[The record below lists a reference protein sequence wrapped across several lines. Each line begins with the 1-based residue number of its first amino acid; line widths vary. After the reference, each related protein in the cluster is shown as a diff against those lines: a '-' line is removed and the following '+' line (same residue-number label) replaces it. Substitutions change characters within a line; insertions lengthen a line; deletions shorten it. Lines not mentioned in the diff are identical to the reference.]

1 MSGRPRQQELVPD
14 PAALD
19 GTVAINARCSVRTL
33 DGHCVVL
40 VAGVVVAQF
49 AAGDRMAEAHARVGL
64 VDQGWAEQREVALA
78 FGCSTRTV
86 RRDQRRFEEGGLSAL
101 GRQGGYPRGL
111 ARVEQRRSQ
120 QVFRLK
126 ASGQSNREI
135 ARRLGVSEK
144 AIRKQARSLGF
155 RPRSA
160 EQGDLPLGDAGAD
173 PKVSAL
179 AAGPAELPGASTAS
193 GADPNLSAPVEV
205 PGEVPAAA
213 VPSPADPNLSAPVDP
228 DAALGD
234 TEPLPESLDTDP
246 ADRRV
251 DRLMACL
258 GLLSDAAPLFRD
270 GQRVPRAGVLL
281 AIPALLD
288 SGLLDEARAVY
299 GNIAPAFYGLRTTL
313 VALLLMALLRIKRPE
328 ALKEHSPPDLGRL
341 LGLDRAPEVKTLR
354 RKLARLAGLGRATEL
369 GRALARRRVAAQGQS
384 LGFLYVDGHVRVY
397 HGQREIPKAHVARM
411 RIALPA
417 TTDYWVNDHRGDP
430 LFVVT
435 AEANAGLVKI
445 LPGLLAEMRGLVG
458 ARRLTIVFDRGGWS
472 PALFQSILE
481 GGFDILTYR
490 KGKKRLLPKRRFTEH
505 AATLDGQV
513 VRYHLADQRV
523 RLRGCAPLLRQV
535 TRRSDDGHQTEI
547 ITSRM
552 DLRAVEVA
560 FRMFGRWTQENFF
573 KYLREE
579 YALDALID
587 YATEAD
593 DPDREVPNPCW
604 AAVDAE
610 LRAAR
615 ARLDEVKRTVGVDT
629 LRDVM
634 AAQKRR
640 TRSRLSDAV
649 ARSLADAITRVLL
662 LERRRAAVPR
672 RIPVA
677 QRTDGMVI
685 KLATERKHLS
695 NLLKMVAYQA
705 EGDLVRLVAPHYR
718 RADEEGRTLVQTA
731 LACAAD
737 VHVTDEELRI
747 TLAPLSSDHRTAAV
761 AALCRQLDQRAVRF
775 PGSRLRLRYAIADA
789 A

>member
-1 MSGRPRQQELVPD
+1 MSGRSQQQELLPD
-14 PAALD
+14 PAVLD
-19 GTVAINARCSVRTL
+19 GTVAINARCTL
-33 DGHCVVL
+33 RKQGGHCVVS

-49 AAGDRMAEAHARVGL
+49 ALGDRMAQAHARVSL
-64 VDQGWAEQREVALA
+64 VDQGWAEQREVARA

-86 RRDQRRFEEGGLSAL
+86 RRDQRRFEEGGLAAL
-101 GRQGGYPRGL
+101 GRLDGYPRGRP
-111 ARVEQRRSQ
+111 RVEQRRSQ

-126 ASGQSNREI
+126 ASGHSNREI

-144 AIRKQARSLGF
+144 AVRKQARSLGF
-155 RPRSA
+155 RARSA
-160 EQGDLPLGDAGAD
+160 EQGELPLGDAGAD
-173 PKVSAL
+173 SNLSA
-179 AAGPAELPGASTAS
+179 AIELPDGAPAAAAPR
-193 GADPNLSAPVEV
+193 GADPNLSAAVELD
-205 PGEVPAAA
+205 AA
-213 VPSPADPNLSAPVDP
+213 PADA
-228 DAALGD
+228 
-234 TEPLPESLDTDP
+234 EPLPESLDTDP

-251 DRLMACL
+251 DRLLACL
-258 GLLSDAAPLFRD
+258 GLLGDAAPLFRD

-313 VALLLMALLRIKRPE
+313 VALVLMALLRIKRPE

-397 HGQREIPKAHVARM
+397 HGEREIPKTHVARM

-435 AEANAGLVKI
+435 SEANAGLVKV

-458 ARRLTIVFDRGGWS
+458 ERRLTIVFDRGGWS

-481 GGFDILTYR
+481 AGFDILTYR
-490 KGKKRLLPKRRFTEH
+490 KGKKRPLPRRRFTDH
-505 AATLDGQV
+505 AATIDGQA
-513 VRYHLADQRV
+513 VRYQLADQRV

-547 ITSRM
+547 ITSRT
-552 DLRAVEVA
+552 DLLAVEVA

-587 YATEAD
+587 YATEPD
-593 DPDREVPNPCW
+593 DPAREVPNPRW
-604 AAVDAE
+604 AAVDTE

-629 LRDVM
+629 LRDVL
-634 AAQKRR
+634 ATQKRR
-640 TRSRLSDAV
+640 PRSRLDAAV
-649 ARSLADAITRVLL
+649 ARSLADAITRVML

-677 QRTDGMVI
+677 QRTDGVVI

-705 EGDLVRLVAPHYR
+705 EGDLVRLLAPHYR
-718 RADEEGRTLVQTA
+718 RADDEGRTLVQTA
-731 LACAAD
+731 LAAAAD
-737 VHVTDEELRI
+737 ICVTDGELKV
-747 TLAPLSSDHRTAAV
+747 TLAPLSSPHRTAAV
-761 AALCRQLDQRAVRF
+761 AALCRELDQRGACF
-775 PGSRLRLRYAIADA
+775 PGSRLRLRYAVA
-789 A
+789 AAA